1 MQSFSNNRPFYII
14 PYILISDKYQA
25 LSSARS
31 ELLVPVVSSQRPLD
45 VLCSGPRTYS
55 GGLIP
60 KTAAAAASA
69 DLLQPPSV
77 FEDTNTQ
84 HR

>member
-14 PYILISDKYQA
+14 PYILISDKD
-25 LSSARS
+25 LRPSTARS

-45 VLCSGPRTYS
+45 VLCSVPRTYS

-60 KTAAAAASA
+60 TIVPVAAT

-84 HR
+84 YR